1 MMDSI
6 QVCTIGL
13 VNVSG
18 VNFSPFIEIMVLQK
32 RLQFTYSKRDFLYRK
47 NHLSDIISLKVS
59 FSISVHKTAKRKI

>member
-1 MMDSI
+1 MLCLLTTMMDSI

-32 RLQFTYSKRDFLYRK
+32 RLNLLIVIGIFIPKK
-47 NHLSDIISLKVS
+47 SLK
-59 FSISVHKTAKRKI
+59 